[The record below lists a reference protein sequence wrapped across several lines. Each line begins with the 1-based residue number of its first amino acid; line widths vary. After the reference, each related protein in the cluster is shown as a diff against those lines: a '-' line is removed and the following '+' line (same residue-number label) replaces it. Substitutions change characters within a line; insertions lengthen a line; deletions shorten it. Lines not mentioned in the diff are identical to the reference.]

1 MVGYD
6 LLTHATTGKT
16 DRMTMFRM
24 DSITPLDKP
33 ALFMVRLFV
42 LSLLLLG
49 LSMPSQSLAQSQA
62 SQADQP
68 DQAKWDMCIDNLRT
82 TALSEGITDTTVE
95 SVFGD
100 ISQLP
105 RVIQLDRSQPEFT
118 QTFTKYYQQRVTD
131 FRVTQ
136 GRNLRATHAPLLAR
150 IQELTGVPP
159 QYLVAFWGLE
169 TNFGKYFGKL
179 SIPSALATLAC
190 DARRSAFFTK
200 EFVATLHIIDA
211 GDISAD
217 ELLGSWAGAIGHMQ
231 FMPTTYLQH
240 AIDGDGDGKKDLLGS
255 IPDALTS
262 GAWYLSNMGWQAG
275 YRWGREVTLP
285 SDFDYSVTGSDQW
298 RPLSEWAEMGVHDT
312 FGEPLPSEAL
322 KSALILPTGHLGPAF
337 LVYPNFRVIMRWN
350 RSEYYALAVGRLADR
365 IAGAGRLDRPLPEIA
380 DARFSTQAFIDM
392 QAGLNKLG
400 FEAGKPDGVLGPAT
414 RLAVRRFQQQYGLIA
429 DGYPSEALFTAVA
442 GRVSEL

>member
-1 MVGYD
+1 
-6 LLTHATTGKT
+6 
-16 DRMTMFRM
+16 MFRM
-24 DSITPLDKP
+24 DSIAPR
-33 ALFMVRLFV
+33 MI
-42 LSLLLLG
+42 LG
-49 LSMPSQSLAQSQA
+49 ICLAVSQA
-62 SQADQP
+62 AN
-68 DQAKWDMCIDNLRT
+68 AEWDACIDNLRA
-82 TALSEGITDTTVE
+82 TAVSQGISNTTVNL
-95 SVFGD
+95 VFAD
-100 ISQLP
+100 IKELP
-105 RVIQLDRSQPEFT
+105 RVIQHDRSQPEFT
-118 QTFTKYYQQRVTD
+118 QTFTQYYQQRVTD

-136 GRNLRATHAPLLAR
+136 GRNLRSTHAPLLSR
-150 IQELTGVPP
+150 IQDLTGVPP

-190 DARRSAFFTK
+190 DSRRSAFFTS
-200 EFVATLHIIDA
+200 ELLATLQIVDA
-211 GDISAD
+211 GDIAAD

-275 YRWGREVTLP
+275 YRWGREVQLP
-285 SDFDYSVTGSDQW
+285 ANFDYSVTGSDQW
-298 RPLSEWAEMGVHDT
+298 RPLREWAEMGVSDS
-312 FGEPLPSEAL
+312 FGEPLSSEEL
-322 KSALILPTGHLGPAF
+322 SSALLLPSGHRGPAF

-365 IAGAGRLDRPLPEIA
+365 IAGAGRLDTPLLAIA
-380 DARFSTQAFIDM
+380 DARFSTQAFIDL

-414 RLAVRRFQQQYGLIA
+414 RLAIRSFQQQHGQIA
-429 DGYPSEALFTAVA
+429 DGYPSDALFAAVA
-442 GRVSEL
+442 NRVSEL